1 MRTGRCVLF
10 DMDGT
15 LYESGI
21 DFLGLRAELGLPR
34 NGMPILTQL
43 QSAPAETRR
52 RGIER
57 LHAVEAEGAEAARPM
72 PGAQE
77 LLTWLRDRGV
87 RCGLVTNNT
96 RRSVETILA
105 RHPLPLDV
113 VLTRDDGR
121 TKPDPYL
128 IREGMQR
135 LGIPRSCTAVVG
147 DTHLDAIAAHAAGV
161 RRIHLVNPPPWMA
174 EQIPNDVEVVLAD
187 DLHAVREQLAAWL
200 DGAGPGS

>member
-1 MRTGRCVLF
+1 MTNRCVLF

-15 LYESGI
+15 LYQSDI

-34 NGMPILTQL
+34 DGMPILTQL

-52 RGIER
+52 LGIER
-57 LHAVEAEGAEAARPM
+57 LHALEAAGAEAARPM
-72 PGAQE
+72 PGAQD
-77 LLTWLRDRGV
+77 LLTWLRSRGV

-96 RRSVETILA
+96 RRSVETILS

-121 TKPDPYL
+121 TKPDPHL

-135 LGIPRSCTAVVG
+135 LGSTRLRTAVVG
-147 DTHLDAIAAHAAGV
+147 DTHLDAIAAYAAGV
-161 RRIHLVNPPPWMA
+161 RRIHLVNLPGWMA
-174 EQIPNDVEVVLAD
+174 ERIPDDVEYVLAD
-187 DLHAVREQLAAWL
+187 DLRAVGEQIAPWL
-200 DGAGPGS
+200 DGASSGF